1 MAAPRPYETLLA
13 KGEDRRQR
21 ILGVAERLLAR
32 NGWRNTSLAQIA
44 KEAGVTPAGLLHH
57 FESKEQLLNAV
68 LDARD
73 EDDAI
78 HADYESGDLITELSR
93 VPARFD
99 RAPELVGT
107 FTVLLVENI
116 APDAPLHD
124 RLHKRYRAA
133 IDILT
138 EIIERGQ
145 RLGKYR
151 PDCRCGHQGRRNSR
165 LHQRNGDL
173 MAARPV
179 NTAHRGVQG
188 IRGVAGRR
196 SGVTELDMRY
206 RLDVVA
212 ANAADAVKFAG
223 GWMYDRVMAGW
234 DVTVLL
240 ADRSDERPLQILGV
254 ATSDLESALAL
265 WAERPHPQTVAV
277 AADLFASD
285 DRVRRGV
292 LGALEQ
298 GLTEVTLW
306 GDSLPAELDDS
317 VGPVAHRLSAAARAF
332 KSQALTAA
340 ADAGAVSG
348 TETFRCG
355 VMATPS
361 VAADLIPAS

>member
-1 MAAPRPYETLLA
+1 MAALERSVPRASARQEPSVPRASARQRPYETLLA

-57 FESKEQLLNAV
+57 FASKEQLLNAV
-68 LDARD
+68 LDSRD
-73 EDDAI
+73 EDDAV

-151 PDCRCGHQGRRNSR
+151 PDCDAATKAVEI
-165 LHQRNGDL
+165 LAFING
-173 MAARPV
+173 M
-179 NTAHRGVQG
+179 
-188 IRGVAGRR
+188 
-196 SGVTELDMRY
+196 E
-206 RLDVVA
+206 
-212 ANAADAVKFAG
+212 
-223 GWMYDRVMAGW
+223 
-234 DVTVLL
+234 
-240 ADRSDERPLQILGV
+240 
-254 ATSDLESALAL
+254 
-265 WAERPHPQTVAV
+265 
-277 AADLFASD
+277 
-285 DRVRRGV
+285 
-292 LGALEQ
+292 
-298 GLTEVTLW
+298 TLW
-306 GDSLPAELDDS
+306 LLDPSIPLAE
-317 VGPVAHRLSAAARAF
+317 AF
-332 KSQALTAA
+332 KGYAESL
-340 ADAGAVSG
+340 
-348 TETFRCG
+348 
-355 VMATPS
+355 S
-361 VAADLIPAS
+361 VDLASRSST